1 MKPVPIGLVGVG
13 GYAAN
18 YLRSILKLEEEG
30 LAALASVAIR
40 TPGKYPREETQ
51 IAARGVP
58 IRRDL
63 AEMIEKDGERLE
75 LAAIPTGID
84 SHRELMIQAVE
95 AGLDVVLEKPPAATV
110 QDVDAML
117 AALERTGRT
126 CQVGFQSQ
134 SNPTVQKLK
143 RAICDGRLGRVTEA
157 VVKGRWVRGDDYY
170 KRTPWAGKLMLDG
183 RYVLDGTINNPM
195 AHYLFNALYYVSM
208 EWGQAA
214 APQSV
219 RAELYRGHEI
229 ESEDTSCLEVVCE
242 NGARVH
248 FYGTLCAKE
257 QEPLTI
263 TVVGERG
270 SAVWTEER
278 VEFFEGAEKVGRI
291 GPPERDPIDEV
302 FRNAVRHLRG
312 EASAL
317 NCPLAMTRAH
327 TLAVNGAFASAGL
340 PQPIPKEALE
350 SSKDPKTGATLRVIS
365 GIKDLMDRAAAAR
378 MLYSDLGVEW
388 AVRTA
393 AVQTKHIS
401 ERGFQMPKC
410 AE

>member
-1 MKPVPIGLVGVG
+1 
-13 GYAAN
+13 
-18 YLRSILKLEEEG
+18 
-30 LAALASVAIR
+30 
-40 TPGKYPREETQ
+40 
-51 IAARGVP
+51 
-58 IRRDL
+58 
-63 AEMIEKDGERLE
+63 MIEKDGVRLE

-84 SHRELMIQAVE
+84 SHHDLMIQAVE

-134 SNPTVQKLK
+134 SNPTVRELK
-143 RAICDGRLGRVTEA
+143 QAICQGRLGRITEA
-157 VVKGRWVRGDDYY
+157 VVKVRWVRGDDYY
-170 KRTPWAGKLMLDG
+170 ERNPWAGKLTLEG
-183 RYVLDGTINNPM
+183 RWILDGTINNPM

-242 NGARVH
+242 NGARVY

-263 TVVGERG
+263 AVIGERG

-278 VEFFEGAEKVGRI
+278 VEFFEGKEKVGEI
-291 GPPERDPIDEV
+291 GPPELDPKDEV
-302 FRNAVRHLRG
+302 FRNAVRHRRG
-312 EASAL
+312 EVSAL
-317 NCPLAMTRAH
+317 NCPLAMSRAH
-327 TLAVNGAFASAGL
+327 TLAVNGAFASAGI
-340 PQPIPKEALE
+340 PRAIPKEALE
-350 SSKDPKTGATLRVIS
+350 FSKDPKTGTTLRAIS
-365 GIKDLMDRAAAAR
+365 GIKNLMDRAAAAR
-378 MLYSDLGVEW
+378 TLYSDLGVEW

-393 AVQTKHIS
+393 AVQTKDIS
-401 ERGFQMPKC
+401 ERGFQMPG
-410 AE
+410 